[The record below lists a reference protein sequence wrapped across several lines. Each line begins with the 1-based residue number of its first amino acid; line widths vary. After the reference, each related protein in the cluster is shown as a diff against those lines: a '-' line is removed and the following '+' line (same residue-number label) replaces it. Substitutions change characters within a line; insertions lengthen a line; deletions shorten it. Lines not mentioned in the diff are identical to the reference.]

1 MKERS
6 GIIGMGA
13 AAVFTAAKF
22 SKVLLSGGTMLLS
35 LWAYSLFWGWRFAL
49 GFVLLIFIHEMG
61 HYIAARQKHLDV
73 GLPTFIPFV
82 GAWIA
87 LKATP
92 MNVETESYVAFAGP
106 LAGTV
111 ASLGCYLS
119 GRYYGSNLLLAL
131 SYAGFFINLFNL
143 LPLSPLDGGR
153 ITAILSP
160 RIWLIGAPLLLALFL
175 YRPSPL
181 LIVLALF
188 SAPQV
193 LKAFRYDPKAP
204 ENAIYYQAAL
214 TTRLI
219 YAALYLGLAG
229 YLAVMS
235 YEVHDMLVVR

>member
-6 GIIGMGA
+6 SIIGTGA
-13 AAVFTAAKF
+13 VAVLTAAKF

-35 LWAYSLFWGWRFAL
+35 IWAYSLFWGWKFAA
-49 GFVLLIFIHEMG
+49 GFVLLIFIHESG

-87 LKATP
+87 LKETP
-92 MNVETESYVAFAGP
+92 MNVETEAYVALAGP
-106 LAGTV
+106 LFGSA
-111 ASLGCYLS
+111 AAMACYILGRIYDS
-119 GRYYGSNLLLAL
+119 DFLLAL

-143 LPLSPLDGGR
+143 IPLSPLDGGR

-160 RIWLIGAPLLLALFL
+160 RVWLVGAPILLALFL
-175 YRPSPL
+175 YRPSPI

-204 ENAIYYQAAL
+204 ENAIYYQTAL
-214 TTRLI
+214 ETKVV
-219 YAALYLGLAG
+219 YATFYLGLAG
-229 YLAVMS
+229 SLALMS
-235 YEVHDMLVVR
+235 YDVHNMLGTR

>member
-6 GIIGMGA
+6 SIIGTGA
-13 AAVFTAAKF
+13 VAVLTAAKF

-35 LWAYSLFWGWRFAL
+35 IWAYSLFWGWKFAA
-49 GFVLLIFIHEMG
+49 GFVLLIFIHESG
-61 HYIAARQKHLDV
+61 HYLAARQKHLDV

-87 LKATP
+87 LKETP
-92 MNVETESYVAFAGP
+92 MNVETEAYVALAGP
-106 LAGTV
+106 LFGSAAAFACYV
-111 ASLGCYLS
+111 LGRTYDS
-119 GRYYGSNLLLAL
+119 DFLLAL

-143 LPLSPLDGGR
+143 IPLSPLDGGR

-160 RIWLIGAPLLLALFL
+160 RVWLVGAPILLALFL
-175 YRPSPL
+175 YRPSPI

-204 ENAIYYQAAL
+204 ENAIYYQTAL
-214 TTRLI
+214 EI
-219 YAALYLGLAG
+219 KVVYATFYLGLAG
-229 YLAVMS
+229 SLALMS
-235 YEVHDMLVVR
+235 YDVHNMLGTR